1 MREIGRKIGRDREGD
16 WERSG
21 GKVREIGTECERLG
35 GRVREI
41 GKESERDLEEAQKR
55 MYGRRGNVEKDA
67 RARARVCLSSAPR
80 CTT

>member
-35 GRVREI
+35 ERVREI
-41 GKESERDLEEAQKR
+41 GREIVRESERDWEGE
-55 MYGRRGNVEKDA
+55 
-67 RARARVCLSSAPR
+67 
-80 CTT
+80 